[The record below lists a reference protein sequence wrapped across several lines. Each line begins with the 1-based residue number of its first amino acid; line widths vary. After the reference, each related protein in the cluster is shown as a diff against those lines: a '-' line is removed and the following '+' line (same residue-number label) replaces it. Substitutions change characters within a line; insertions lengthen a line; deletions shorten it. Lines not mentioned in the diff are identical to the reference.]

1 MAKKKR
7 TFRVMLTISYTCDTT
22 KTDNPTEAEEIAK
35 DLALNPNFDT
45 ICNGVSLNGI
55 GIEEIDF

>member
-1 MAKKKR
+1 METKR
-7 TFRVMLTISYTCDTT
+7 KLTVMLTIDYQFD
-22 KTDNPTEAEEIAK
+22 DNRTEQGEAEEIAK

-45 ICNGVSLNGI
+45 IINGVSLKEI

>member
-1 MAKKKR
+1 MTLKKR
-7 TFRVMLTISYTCDTT
+7 TIRVMLDIDFSYVEERTSLED
-22 KTDNPTEAEEIAK
+22 AEEIAK

-45 ICNGVSLNGI
+45 ICNGVSLDGI

>member
-1 MAKKKR
+1 MTLKKR
-7 TFRVMLTISYTCDTT
+7 TIRVVLDIDFSYVEERTSLED
-22 KTDNPTEAEEIAK
+22 AEEIAK

-45 ICNGVSLNGI
+45 ICNGVSLDGI